1 MAGTSQATR
10 LRRRR
15 NILLKRKEVPM
26 AHTMVIF
33 GASGDLTSRKLIPA
47 LYRSFQR
54 NRLPEQTRIVGVSR
68 SPYTD
73 DAWRKELAES
83 TRKFEKEN
91 FDEESWAGFS
101 QIVHYCPGDIN
112 TPDDFKRLSQRL
124 AGLEDNKPADRVYYI
139 STKPQL
145 YDAAAEQLGKAGMA
159 DDSRGARR
167 IVIEKPFGTDLA
179 SAKALNKSI
188 AKSFRED
195 QVYRIDH
202 YLGKETVQNIMVLRF
217 GNTIFEPLW
226 NRNYIDHVQ
235 ITVAEEVTVG
245 RRADYYDQAGVLR
258 DMFQNHLLQLLMV
271 TAMEAPVKY
280 NATFVRDEKVKV
292 LTAIR
297 QLHGADYATCG
308 VRGQYEGYAQ
318 EEGVAKG
325 SPTETFAAL
334 KLDIDNWRWQG
345 VPFYLRSGK
354 ALSCRTT
361 QIVIEF
367 KGPPHMVF
375 GGGRESQP
383 TANRLVIQ
391 IQPAEGIQVH
401 FQSKVPDQGMTLRTS
416 ELDFRFDTNNN
427 KSMPDAYQRLLNDVM
442 IGDASLFARSDE
454 VELAWKI
461 IDPLIEAWHGPQGPA
476 MHTYPVGGWG
486 PMAST
491 DWMNDQNRCWFDVCP
506 ILH

>member
-1 MAGTSQATR
+1 
-10 LRRRR
+10 
-15 NILLKRKEVPM
+15 M

-54 NRLPEQTRIVGVSR
+54 NRLPTDTRIVGVSR
-68 SPYTD
+68 SEFTD
-73 DAWRKELAES
+73 EQWRAELATS
-83 TRKFEKEN
+83 TEKYEKNAFDAEVWGKFSK
-91 FDEESWAGFS
+91 
-101 QIVHYCPGDIN
+101 IVHYCPGDIN
-112 TPDDFKRLSQRL
+112 TAEDFPKLAKRLEE
-124 AGLEDNKPADRVYYI
+124 LEGGKPADRVYYVA
-139 STKPQL
+139 TKPQL
-145 YDAAAEQLGKAGMA
+145 YATAAERLGAAGMA
-159 DDSRGARR
+159 DDSQGARR

-179 SAKALNKSI
+179 SARDLNRLI
-188 AKSFRED
+188 AKVFRED

-202 YLGKETVQNIMVLRF
+202 YLGKETVQNMMVLRF

-226 NRNYIDHVQ
+226 NRNYIDNVQ

-280 NATFVRDEKVKV
+280 NATSVRDEKVKV
-292 LTAIR
+292 LTAVR
-297 QLHGADYATCG
+297 SLNESEFASCG
-308 VRGQYEGYAQ
+308 IRGQYEGYIDEQ
-318 EEGVAKG
+318 GVAPK
-325 SPTETFAAL
+325 SPTETFVAL
-334 KLDIDNWRWQG
+334 RLHIDNWRWQG

-361 QIVIEF
+361 QIVIDY
-367 KGPPHMVF
+367 KSPPHMVF
-375 GGGRESQP
+375 GGGRESTP
-383 TANRLVIQ
+383 PANRLVIQ
-391 IQPAEGIQVH
+391 IQPAEGIQIH

-416 ELDFRFDTNNN
+416 ELDFRFDSGNN

-461 IDPLIEAWHGPQGPA
+461 IDPVIAAWRGPHAPPVY
-476 MHTYPVGGWG
+476 TYPVGGWG
-486 PMAST
+486 PMEST
-491 DWMNDQNRCWFDVCP
+491 EWMHAQDRNWFDVCP